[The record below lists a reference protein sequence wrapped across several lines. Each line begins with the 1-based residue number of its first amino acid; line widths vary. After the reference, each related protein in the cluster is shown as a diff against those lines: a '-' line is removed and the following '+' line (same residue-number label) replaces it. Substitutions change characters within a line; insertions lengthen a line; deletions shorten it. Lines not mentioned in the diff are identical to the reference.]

1 MGKAN
6 PSTLLVGISIG
17 TVTLKKQYAG
27 SLKTLRKYLPYDLAI
42 PFLSIY
48 PEKTII
54 QKNICTL
61 MFIVHRE
68 KCWAGRSTTRNQDC
82 REKYQ

>member
-1 MGKAN
+1 MGKGN

-17 TVTLKKQYAG
+17 TATLKKQYAG
-27 SLKTLRKYLPYDLAI
+27 SFKILKKFLPYDLAI
-42 PFLSIY
+42 PFLGVY

-61 MFIVHRE
+61 MFI
-68 KCWAGRSTTRNQDC
+68 AALSTIAKTW
-82 REKYQ
+82 K